1 MKPSVP
7 IADVLIVGSG
17 AAGLMFA
24 AHISKY
30 HQVHVITKDTAT
42 ESNTRYAQGGIA
54 AVLSIDDS
62 YAKHIDDTLRAGDG
76 LSDPEAVNILVKEAP
91 ARIFDLMCMGVDFDR
106 LTDNALQF
114 TREGGHS
121 GRRVIHVGDM
131 TGQAIESALWN
142 SVIKENICVSDHR
155 MVTRLLVRDNIC
167 YGVESLD
174 KSGKVCRSYA
184 KSVFLATGGAGQ
196 MFAKTTNPEIAT
208 GDGFVM
214 AAESGADMMHL
225 EFIQFH
231 PTALAMEG
239 APCFLI
245 SEATRGEGGLLLT
258 IDLHRFMHEYH
269 AMAELAPRDI
279 VSRAIVAEMEK
290 TSAPHVFLDL
300 TGQGREYVEKRFP
313 TITQTVMQYGL
324 HPGEN
329 RLPVA
334 PAAHYMC
341 GGVKTDI
348 DGRTSIQGLYAGGEV
363 ACTGV
368 HGANRL
374 ASNSLLES
382 VVFAYRAAVNADRRI
397 RYLPESW
404 YDGINPFIDEAPPE
418 WNSGSPEDGLIAD
431 LTNRLQVTN
440 WKHCGIIRSDRGL
453 QQGLNEIE
461 RIEGEFRTAGGHRS
475 GKGKALALANL
486 IKLSKRV
493 YESAA
498 GRRINAGAHYNVNCA
513 NSQSERDF
521 KNDREDN
528 RGT

>member
-1 MKPSVP
+1 MSTTASV
-7 IADVLIVGSG
+7 ADVLIVGSG

-24 AHISKY
+24 AHISRY
-30 HQVHVITKDTAT
+30 HRVHIVTKDAAT

-62 YAKHIDDTLRAGDG
+62 YAKHIEDTLRAGDG
-76 LSDPEAVNILVKEAP
+76 LCDREAVNVLVKEAP
-91 ARIFDLMCMGVDFDR
+91 ARIFDLICMGVDFDR

-114 TREGGHS
+114 TREGGHT

-142 SVIKENICVSDHR
+142 SVKKENIRISDHR
-155 MVTRLLVRDNIC
+155 MVIRLLVENNTC

-174 KSGKVCRSYA
+174 KQGKICRFFG

-196 MFAKTTNPEIAT
+196 LFEKTTNPEIAT

-214 AAESGADMMHL
+214 AAEAGAEMQHL

-231 PTALAMEG
+231 PTALALPG
-239 APCFLI
+239 APSFLI
-245 SEATRGEGGLLLT
+245 SEATRGEGGILLNT
-258 IDLHRFMHEYH
+258 RGERFMPDYHE
-269 AMAELAPRDI
+269 MKELAPRDI

-290 TSAPHVFLDL
+290 TGSEHVYLDL
-300 TGQGREYVEKRFP
+300 SGRGQEFVETRFP
-313 TITQTVMQYGL
+313 TITATLREYGM
-324 HPGEN
+324 HPGSD
-329 RLPVA
+329 RIPVA

-348 DGRTSIQGLYAGGEV
+348 DGRSSIQGLYAGGEV

-397 RYLPESW
+397 RYLPDSWWNGVDHFNRKEIREPVSESCENGLME
-404 YDGINPFIDEAPPE
+404 DLISELQTVN
-418 WNSGSPEDGLIAD
+418 WNC
-431 LTNRLQVTN
+431 
-440 WKHCGIIRSDRGL
+440 CGIIRSNEGLRKGL
-453 QQGLNEIE
+453 QRIDTIE
-461 RIEGEFRTAGGHRS
+461 CKFREAGGPDS
-475 GKGKALALANL
+475 KDVKALALGNL
-486 IKLSKRV
+486 LALSKLI
-493 YESAA
+493 YHAA
-498 GRRINAGAHYNVNCA
+498 SRRKQNAGAHYNIDNCDA
-513 NSQSERDF
+513 DVRNVDLRHQGD
-521 KNDREDN
+521 
-528 RGT
+528 

>member
-1 MKPSVP
+1 MNYSEMM
-7 IADVLIVGSG
+7 ADVVIVGSG

-30 HQVHVITKDTAT
+30 HSVHLITKDTAT

-62 YAKHIDDTLRAGDG
+62 YDKHIEDTLKAGDG
-76 LSDPEAVNILVKEAP
+76 LCDAEAVNVLVKEAP

-142 SVIKENICVSDHR
+142 SVRKKNIKVFDHR
-155 MVTRLLVRDNIC
+155 MVTRLLVRDNTC

-174 KSGKVCRSYA
+174 KNGRICRLYA

-196 MFAKTTNPEIAT
+196 LYAKTTNPEIAT

-214 AAESGADMMHL
+214 ASQAGAEMTHL
-225 EFIQFH
+225 EFFQFH
-231 PTALAMEG
+231 PTALALKN
-239 APCFLI
+239 APAFLI
-245 SEATRGEGGLLLT
+245 SEAARGEGGILINT
-258 IDLHRFMHEYH
+258 KGERFMSRYH
-269 AMAELAPRDI
+269 PMAELAPRDI
-279 VSRAIVAEMEK
+279 VSRAIVAELEK
-290 TSAPHVFLDL
+290 TNSDHVYLDM
-300 TGQGREYVEKRFP
+300 TGKGREFVEKRFP
-313 TITQTVMQYGL
+313 TITATLREFNL
-324 HPGEN
+324 HPGEVKI
-329 RLPVA
+329 PVA
-334 PAAHYMC
+334 PAAHYIC

-348 DGRTSIQGLYAGGEV
+348 DGRTSILGLYAGGEV

-397 RYLPESW
+397 RYLRDSW
-404 YDGINPFIDEAPPE
+404 WEGVNPFTREPE
-418 WNSGSPEDGLIAD
+418 KSWNTDKPHDSEIAE
-431 LTNRLQVTN
+431 LLQKLKSVN
-440 WKHCGIIRSDRGL
+440 WKYCGIIRSDSYLRKGISEIQKIRMKF
-453 QQGLNEIE
+453 QQIGGDRSS
-461 RIEGEFRTAGGHRS
+461 RIR
-475 GKGKALALANL
+475 ALALSSL
-486 IKLSKRV
+486 IELSGLLYRSALTRRV
-493 YESAA
+493 
-498 GRRINAGAHYNVNCA
+498 NAGTHYNIDCVESEARVNCQD
-513 NSQSERDF
+513 NT
-521 KNDREDN
+521 ED
-528 RGT
+528 

>member
-1 MKPSVP
+1 MKNKITVS
-7 IADVLIVGSG
+7 DVLIVGSG

-30 HQVHVITKDTAT
+30 HNVHLITKDTAT

-62 YAKHIDDTLRAGDG
+62 YSKHIEDTLNAGDG
-76 LSDPEAVNILVKEAP
+76 LCDVESVNVLVKEAP
-91 ARIFDLMCMGVDFDR
+91 ARIFDLICMGVDFDR

-131 TGQAIESALWN
+131 TGQAIESALWD
-142 SVIKENICVSDHR
+142 SVRKENLKISDHR
-155 MVTRLLVRDNIC
+155 MVTRLLVKKNVC

-174 KSGKVCRSYA
+174 RDGFVHHFYA

-196 MFAKTTNPEIAT
+196 LFSKTTNPEIAT

-214 AAESGADMMHL
+214 AIEAGAEMKNM

-231 PTALAMEG
+231 PTALALAG

-245 SEATRGEGGLLLT
+245 SEAVRGEGAILRNSQGN
-258 IDLHRFMHEYH
+258 RFMQDYHE
-269 AMAELAPRDI
+269 MAELAPRDI
-279 VSRAIVAEMEK
+279 VSRAIVSEMEK
-290 TSAPHVFLDL
+290 SSEDHVFLDM
-300 TGQGREYVEKRFP
+300 TAKSHDFVESRFP
-313 TITQTVMQYGL
+313 TITRTLREYGM
-324 HPGEN
+324 HPADN
-329 RLPVA
+329 LIPVA

-348 DGRTSIQGLYAGGEV
+348 DGRTTIQGLYAGGEV

-397 RYLPESW
+397 RYLPSDWWENLKPVVEQTPSQRT
-404 YDGINPFIDEAPPE
+404 DQKENTQQL
-418 WNSGSPEDGLIAD
+418 SGLMQM
-431 LTNRLQVTN
+431 LQETN
-440 WKHCGIIRSDRGL
+440 WRYCGIIRSD
-453 QQGLNEIE
+453 QGLCEGLDRINDIE
-461 RIEGEFRTAGGHRS
+461 KRFRAIGGHES
-475 GKGKALALANL
+475 SHVKALALANL
-486 IKLSKRV
+486 IRLSQNIYPAAITRRV
-493 YESAA
+493 
-498 GRRINAGAHYNVNCA
+498 NAGTHFNTDCVEQNPG
-513 NSQSERDF
+513 NI
-521 KNDREDN
+521 
-528 RGT
+528 

>member
-1 MKPSVP
+1 MNPSVP
-7 IADVLIVGSG
+7 VSDVLIVGSG

-24 AHISKY
+24 AHISRY
-30 HQVHVITKDTAT
+30 HNVHLITKDTAT

-62 YAKHIDDTLRAGDG
+62 YAKHIEDTLKAGDG
-76 LSDPEAVNILVKEAP
+76 LCDVESVNVLVKEAP
-91 ARIFDLMCMGVDFDR
+91 ARIFDLICMGVDFDR

-131 TGQAIESALWN
+131 TGQAIESALWE
-142 SVIKENICVSDHR
+142 SVRKENLRISDHR
-155 MVTRLLVRDNIC
+155 MVTRLLVRENVC

-174 KSGKVCRSYA
+174 RNGNVHRFYA

-196 MFAKTTNPEIAT
+196 LFSKTTNPEIAT

-214 AAESGADMMHL
+214 AAQAGAEMKNM

-231 PTALAMEG
+231 PTALALTG

-245 SEATRGEGGLLLT
+245 SEAVRGEGGILRNT
-258 IDLHRFMHEYH
+258 DGKRFMPEYH
-269 AMAELAPRDI
+269 EMAELAPRDI
-279 VSRAIVAEMEK
+279 VSRAIVSEMER
-290 TSAPHVFLDL
+290 TGTPHVVLDL
-300 TGQGREYVEKRFP
+300 TAKGREFVENRFP
-313 TITQTVMQYGL
+313 TITRTLQEYGL
-324 HPGEN
+324 HPAEKII
-329 RLPVA
+329 PVA

-348 DGRTSIQGLYAGGEV
+348 DGRTTIQGLYAGGEV

-397 RYLPESW
+397 RYLPSDWWENLKPVTRESPHRW
-404 YDGINPFIDEAPPE
+404 QERSDDTEETLVLLAE
-418 WNSGSPEDGLIAD
+418 
-431 LTNRLQVTN
+431 LQKVN
-440 WKHCGIIRSDRGL
+440 WKYCGIIRSDNGL
-453 QQGLNEIE
+453 REGLACIN
-461 RIEGEFRTAGGHRS
+461 RIEERFREIGGYSS
-475 GKGKALALANL
+475 GQVPALALANL
-486 IKLSKRV
+486 IRLSQII
-493 YESAA
+493 YPAA
-498 GRRINAGAHYNVNCA
+498 QARRSNAGTHYNTDCTEPGPDA
-513 NSQSERDF
+513 GLRL
-521 KNDREDN
+521 
-528 RGT
+528 